1 MVYLFYFFFK
11 LREHSHKC
19 FEATSPIFI
28 TLHRTKMWIKADR
41 FSVEN
46 GSKELAWTGQ
56 VTETQDGRTE
66 IEIHE
71 MNACKEKQDRARS
84 CSRQERDRSFWTFWT
99 PCGNIYHITLWLVFI
114 AHPTPPH
121 PHTPIRT
128 PGTGPH
134 VLLSFAHLLHWAKA
148 LAHGGWSQVFAGNVK
163 WFMNKDVLARNE
175 GWKARKERRELT
187 FIKRPYVS
195 KRELGTL
202 LL

>member
-11 LREHSHKC
+11 LREQSHKC

-28 TLHRTKMWIKADR
+28 TLHRTKKWIKADR

-121 PHTPIRT
+121 PTLLYELL
-128 PGTGPH
+128 GQGPT
-134 VLLSFAHLLHWAKA
+134 SYWALHIFCIGQKPWHMVDDHKY
-148 LAHGGWSQVFAGNVK
+148 L
-163 WFMNKDVLARNE
+163 
-175 GWKARKERRELT
+175 
-187 FIKRPYVS
+187 
-195 KRELGTL
+195 LGT
-202 LL
+202 